1 MMIGRLTATV
11 IGHGF
16 RRMGGRGLVT
26 NPGAGRRITTVAG
39 SITTTVGPGVREV
52 VTSEIEVGGVRRS
65 SHFTFHS
72 ITITAGIRFI
82 TTSAIRTH
90 VITIMLLVSD

>member
-11 IGHGF
+11 IGPGF
-16 RRMGGRGLVT
+16 RRMDGPGLVT
-26 NPGAGRRITTVAG
+26 NRGAGRRITTVAG

-52 VTSEIEVGGVRRS
+52 VTTEIEVGGVRRS

-82 TTSAIRTH
+82 TTNAIHTH
-90 VITIMLLVSD
+90 VITIMPLVNG